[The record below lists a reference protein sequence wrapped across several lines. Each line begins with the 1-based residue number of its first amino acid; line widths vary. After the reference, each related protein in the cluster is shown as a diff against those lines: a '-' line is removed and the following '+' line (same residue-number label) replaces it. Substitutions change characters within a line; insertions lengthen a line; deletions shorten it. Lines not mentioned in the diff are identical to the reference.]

1 MGTLLEESQRSRS
14 LGFLGKYKKYIIIF
28 LGLVLI
34 GGGIYYYFSNKKTA
48 QPAVQVKNWETKKS
62 DLKISVE
69 ADGKVVAE
77 DGVELSFSVS
87 GDNLE
92 IEKVFVKEGDTVKK
106 GDKIAT
112 VKTNTLELSY
122 RTAYASYQS
131 ALADY
136 NETVSGASEKEI
148 ADAKDKISSAEI
160 SLEQAKISLEN
171 TKQSAVKSIYDAEQ
185 NLQDAKENLDDNP
198 NELTSKA
205 VKSAYSE
212 MVDTV
217 KSVNISL
224 ENILLYSDKI
234 LGVDDKF
241 VNDDYEN
248 YLGVKNVNS
257 KAYAE
262 GSYEKAKAARK
273 ALNSLSLVLNDNSS
287 YSEIEKA
294 ATQANEALVL
304 AEDHL
309 YDMQVMLDASIV
321 ATDLSQSSLDGFK
334 SSINSNRSSVNSKIT
349 SLRSADDKIEDAKDS
364 LSDYVRAYEKAQ
376 VALNN
381 AKSDAEKNIANAESN
396 IKSKELSLEQ
406 TKRDYQD
413 LTAPLT
419 ASEAASA
426 RSKLTSAS
434 VNLSKAKDELDKAT
448 LTTPIDGVVSMLGYK
463 AGDIIVD
470 QSSGDPMATI
480 INNDTLFIEVNIEEA
495 DISNIKVGQKVYATF
510 DALNSLKLEGEVTFI
525 SLTSNTDN
533 SGIVTYLVRIVIN
546 NTGDAQ
552 IREGMTAFV
561 DFVTAEAKDV
571 LTVPVA
577 AVSNIN
583 GNPSVQTASGEIKT
597 VVTGFTD
604 GKYVEVISGLN
615 EGDKIVYY

>member
-1 MGTLLEESQRSRS
+1 MGTLLEESQRSRG
-14 LGFLGKYKKYIIIF
+14 LGFLGKKKKFIIIGI
-28 LGLVLI
+28 LLLAVA
-34 GGGIYYYFSNKKTA
+34 GGAYYYFSNKKSA
-48 QPAVQVKNWETKKS
+48 QPTVQVKNWDVKKS
-62 DLKISVE
+62 DLKVSVE

-136 NETVSGASEKEI
+136 NETIAGASDKEI

-160 SLEQAKISLEN
+160 SLEQSKISLEN
-171 TKQSAVKSIYDAEQ
+171 TKQSSAKSIYDAEQ
-185 NLQDAKENLDDNP
+185 SLQDAKENLDDNQ
-198 NELTSKA
+198 NELTSKD

-217 KSVNISL
+217 KSINISL
-224 ENILLYSDKI
+224 DNILLYSDKI

-241 VNDDYEN
+241 VNDDYEA

-257 KAYAE
+257 KIYAE
-262 GSYEKAKAARK
+262 GSYERAKTARK
-273 ALNSLSLVLNDNSS
+273 ELNSLSLALSDNSS
-287 YSEIEKA
+287 YLEIEKA
-294 ATQANEALVL
+294 ADQASEALELV
-304 AEDHL
+304 ESHL

-321 ATDLSQSSLDGFK
+321 ATDLSQSTLDGFK
-334 SSINSNRSSVNSKIT
+334 SSINSNRSTVNSKIT
-349 SLRSADDKIEDAKDS
+349 TLRSADEKIADTKDS
-364 LSDYVRAYEKAQ
+364 LNDYVRTYERAQ
-376 VALNN
+376 VSLNN
-381 AKSDAEKNIANAESN
+381 AKSDAEKNIANSEAN

-406 TKRDYQD
+406 AKRDYQD

-419 ASEAASA
+419 DSETAAA

-470 QSSGDPMATI
+470 QSTSDPMATI

-533 SGIVTYLVRIVIN
+533 SGIVTYLVRIVIT
-546 NTGDAQ
+546 NTGDAE

-561 DFVTAEAKDV
+561 DFITAEAKDV
-571 LTVPVA
+571 LVVPVA
-577 AVSNIN
+577 AVSNVD

-597 VVTGFTD
+597 VSTGFTD
-604 GKYVEVISGLN
+604 GKYVEVISGLSV
-615 EGDKIVYY
+615 GDKIIYY